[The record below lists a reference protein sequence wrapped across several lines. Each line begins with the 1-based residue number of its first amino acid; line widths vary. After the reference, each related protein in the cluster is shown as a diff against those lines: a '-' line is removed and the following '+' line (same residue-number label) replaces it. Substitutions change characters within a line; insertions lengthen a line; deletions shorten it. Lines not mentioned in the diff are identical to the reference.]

1 VATLLAFI
9 QFLVDNNYNVAT
21 IKNYISSCKSK
32 YKQLQLPIVAFQ
44 SELIAFS
51 FRSLEINVPSQYKV
65 KPTLTF
71 QQVYD
76 LIYVMA
82 SHPLFLLYKMA
93 VLMGFIG
100 MLRVSNVALVS
111 IKQFQFSKH
120 LTRGD
125 LQIFEQGIKVQL
137 RWSKTMQNYRQGA
150 EVVLPYIKTSNIC
163 PVATLL
169 ALNQQFPVQPN
180 QPLLAYKHKHSLKI
194 LTRAKIAKHVKCGLK

>member
-1 VATLLAFI
+1 
-9 QFLVDNNYNVAT
+9 
-21 IKNYISSCKSK
+21 
-32 YKQLQLPIVAFQ
+32 
-44 SELIAFS
+44 
-51 FRSLEINVPSQYKV
+51 
-65 KPTLTF
+65 
-71 QQVYD
+71 VYD

-100 MLRVSNVALVS
+100 MLHVSNVALVS

-125 LQIFEQGIKVQL
+125 LQIFQEGIRVQL

-150 EVVLPYIKTSNIC
+150 EVVLPCIKTSNIC

-169 ALNQQFPVQPN
+169 ALNKQFPIQPN
-180 QPLLAYKHKHSLKI
+180 QPLLAYKHNQSLKI
-194 LTRAKIAKHVKCGLK
+194 LTSAKLQNMVNVASSKLNFQHNITFHALRRSAASLAFQSGVPI